1 MAHDVFIS
9 HSSQDKTIAD
19 AVCAALETEAVRCWI
34 APRDVQPG
42 RSFAGEITRA
52 IQRSKVMVLIFSKH
66 SNASEQVLR
75 EVQLA
80 ANSRLHIVQFRI
92 QDIVSTADLEYYLST
107 PHWLDALSPPLES
120 HLGRLQTSVKALLLL
135 GAEEAPEQMATSVVP
150 SAPEAKEGKTAPVVA
165 PDLPPPRVAL
175 VTPTQPEQPPPPSS
189 PVATVPPTQTK
200 ESSVYAKRAGW
211 IAAGVLGLLFVFA
224 ILKGPGVRD
233 PSSHSTTPAP
243 QPHNTPAS
251 SNVATGSGGDLWIKT
266 IPAGADVVV
275 DGVIMKT
282 TPATF
287 SGLAIGRHR
296 LVISLEGYQTTERD
310 VEVKAGQVAMPDAIA
325 LVAKP
330 VVVNTEPF
338 DGVWV
343 ARPDKKS
350 SWGSTLTINGT
361 RASITV
367 EFSENLPRKSS
378 GWEHFP
384 APYNKSP
391 TLFYQWSTEA
401 KSVQVS
407 GTAINIFWN
416 EWTFSW
422 EPRGIP
428 YAVLLR
434 NYRRPTGTTD
444 RSFDL
449 VVPPP
454 KDWGFTLQGSDLQS
468 GGYTFHRRR

>member
-42 RSFAGEITRA
+42 RSFAGELTRA

-92 QDIVSTADLEYYLST
+92 QDIVPNDDLEYYLST

-135 GAEEAPEQMATSVVP
+135 GAEEAPEQIATSVVP
-150 SAPEAKEGKTAPVVA
+150 
-165 PDLPPPRVAL
+165 LPPPEKQEAVPVVVGESESAL
-175 VTPTQPEQPPPPSS
+175 PPVVPTKTQSTASPSKKV
-189 PVATVPPTQTK
+189 PATKIK

-211 IAAGVLGLLFVFA
+211 VAAGVLGLLFVFA
-224 ILKGPGVRD
+224 ILNGPGVRD
-233 PSSHSTTPAP
+233 PSRHSTTSAP
-243 QPHNTPAS
+243 SPHNTPAS
-251 SNVATGSGGDLWIKT
+251 STVSTGSGGDLWVKT

-296 LVISLEGYQTTERD
+296 LVISLEGYETTERD

-325 LVAKP
+325 LVAKRI
-330 VVVNTEPF
+330 VVNTEPF

-343 ARPDKKS
+343 ARPNKKS

-367 EFSENLPRKSS
+367 EFSEDLPRKSS

-422 EPRGIP
+422 EPKGLP

-434 NYRRPTGTTD
+434 NYRRPTGTMD